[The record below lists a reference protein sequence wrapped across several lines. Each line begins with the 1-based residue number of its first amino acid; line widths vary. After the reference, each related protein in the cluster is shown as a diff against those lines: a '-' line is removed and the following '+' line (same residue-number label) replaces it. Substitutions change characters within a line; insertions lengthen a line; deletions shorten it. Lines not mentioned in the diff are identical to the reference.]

1 MPTIIAL
8 DVSLSMQR
16 QIPGRSEENTLTY
29 HQLALKG
36 MSQLLEHLSSTSKL
50 EYVSLITYSTISEVK
65 VDFTRDYDVIR
76 QAVKKVES
84 GDKLCIISMLKNVA
98 SILSTNWGTQNYCQ
112 VVVFTDCGLGF
123 GSTALKG
130 FLQSYVDKENE
141 SEYDWITH
149 LKTIKLNFICMG
161 VHNDYYFTRAF
172 PMYQQLID
180 FTGLKGQLYL
190 PKPPKEVAEGTENTN
205 DSTKSSAN
213 ISANT
218 TTTAPTSHSSH
229 KSELGRTAM
238 FELIERV
245 CEANFKPYE
254 VLLKV
259 GGYFRLECPVLIW
272 PPPAEYRTENG
283 IRSELKISQKI
294 EVCGYLS
301 LSEIGSPA
309 SLSRHLVIPKVDRE
323 KPTRRSSEKSG
334 SSKSSIGG
342 NVGTNTK
349 ATLDVNQPNYEY
361 EKLEQ
366 DIRDFYTKE
375 AKDGDES
382 SEDAEASLI
391 KTSSGAVT
399 SALEKESMCVLLHGA
414 MKVENLAA
422 LVLLNDNWYGFL
434 YSYAD
439 SKKKSNLMLN
449 ILPPGNNVIPWLGD
463 LKLLGFA
470 EDLLPGETSAFP
482 VKADKRSYSQSCVV
496 WIKQV
501 SLQSDV
507 QKVLRHAKKMPEK
520 TQHFFKELNRIRR
533 AALSI
538 GFVELLEAMATLF
551 EKESA
556 QLTLGANP
564 ECSIQLKHA
573 AIELRKPSNRD
584 LKISIVPLQ
593 KFGAS
598 SSGTDNAS
606 SSVSGFVY

>member
-16 QIPGRSEENTLTY
+16 QIPGRSEENALTY
-29 HQLALKG
+29 HQLAIKG
-36 MSQLLEHLSSTSKL
+36 ISQLLEHLSVTSKL
-50 EYVSLITYSTISEVK
+50 EYVSLITYSTTSEVK
-65 VDFTRDYDVIR
+65 VDFTRDYDTIR
-76 QAVKKVES
+76 QAVKKVEP
-84 GDKLCIISMLKNVA
+84 GDKLCLISMLKNVA

-112 VVVFTDCGLGF
+112 VIVFTDCGLGF

-130 FLQSYVDKENE
+130 FFQSYVDKENE
-141 SEYDWITH
+141 PEFDWIGQ
-149 LKTIKLNFICMG
+149 LKAVKLNFVCMG
-161 VHNDYYFTRAF
+161 VQSDYYFTRAF
-172 PMYQQLID
+172 PVYQQLID
-180 FTGLKGQLYL
+180 FTGLKGQLFM
-190 PKPPKEVAEGTENTN
+190 PKFVKDAVEGTENSN
-205 DSTKSSAN
+205 DINKSSTI
-213 ISANT
+213 ISTSA
-218 TTTAPTSHSSH
+218 TASTMTSHSNH

-245 CEANFKPYE
+245 CEANFKPFE
-254 VLLKV
+254 VTLKA
-259 GGYFRLECPVLIW
+259 GGYCRLECPVLIW
-272 PPPAEYRTENG
+272 PPPVPHKIENG
-283 IRSELKISQKI
+283 VKTLLKISQKI
-294 EVCGYLS
+294 EICGYLS

-334 SSKSSIGG
+334 SSKSS
-342 NVGTNTK
+342 NSVTNSTSSK
-349 ATLDVNQPNYEY
+349 PALDINQPNYEY

-366 DIRDFYTKE
+366 EIRDFYTKDV
-375 AKDGDES
+375 KDGDES
-382 SEDAEASLI
+382 SEDAETNATKSG
-391 KTSSGAVT
+391 SGAIVP
-399 SALEKESMCVLLHGA
+399 AAEKESMCVLLHGA

-463 LKLLGFA
+463 LQLLGFA
-470 EDLLPGETSAFP
+470 EDLMPGETSAFP
-482 VKADKRSYSQSCVV
+482 VKADKRSYSQSFVV

-507 QKVLRHAKKMPEK
+507 QKVLRHARKMPEK
-520 TQHFFKELNRIRR
+520 TQHFFKEMNRIRR

-538 GFVELLEAMATLF
+538 GFIELLEAMATLF

-556 QLTLGANP
+556 QLTLGTNP

-584 LKISIVPLQ
+584 LKVSIVPMQ
-593 KFGAS
+593 KFSATG
-598 SSGTDNAS
+598 GGPDNPAAA
-606 SSVSGFVY
+606 GFAY

>member
-1 MPTIIAL
+1 
-8 DVSLSMQR
+8 
-16 QIPGRSEENTLTY
+16 
-29 HQLALKG
+29 
-36 MSQLLEHLSSTSKL
+36 MSS
-50 EYVSLITYSTISEVK
+50 VK
-65 VDFTRDYDVIR
+65 R
-76 QAVKKVES
+76 
-84 GDKLCIISMLKNVA
+84 
-98 SILSTNWGTQNYCQ
+98 
-112 VVVFTDCGLGF
+112 F

>member
-16 QIPGRSEENTLTY
+16 QIPGRSEENSLTY

-36 MSQLLEHLSSTSKL
+36 ISQLLEHLSATSKL
-50 EYVSLITYSTISEVK
+50 EYVSLITYSSTLEVK

-76 QAVKKVES
+76 QAVKKVEP
-84 GDKLCIISMLKNVA
+84 GDKLCLISMLKNVA

-123 GSTALKG
+123 GSTALKE
-130 FLQSYVDKENE
+130 FFKSYVDKEDDAAF
-141 SEYDWITH
+141 DWITQ
-149 LKTIKLNFICMG
+149 LKAVKLNFICMG
-161 VHNDYYFTRAF
+161 VHNDYYFTRAILL
-172 PMYQQLID
+172 YQQLID
-180 FTGLKGQLYL
+180 FTGLKGQLYM
-190 PKPPKEVAEGTENTN
+190 PKSPKDAIEATENTN
-205 DSTKSSAN
+205 DTSKSA
-213 ISANT
+213 ANT
-218 TTTAPTSHSSH
+218 SAGTSIATTTSHSTH

-245 CEANFKPYE
+245 CETNFKPYE
-254 VLLKV
+254 VILKV

-272 PPPAEYRTENG
+272 PPPALYKTEGGVKN
-283 IRSELKISQKI
+283 ELKIAQKI
-294 EVCGYLS
+294 EVSGYLS

-334 SSKSSIGG
+334 SSKSSSSG
-342 NVGTNTK
+342 NASVNTK
-349 ATLDVNQPNYEY
+349 PVLDVNQPNYEY

-375 AKDGDES
+375 VKDGDES
-382 SEDAEASLI
+382 SEDAEANLS
-391 KTSSGAVT
+391 KSNSGTVT
-399 SALEKESMCVLLHGA
+399 SAAEKESMCVLLHGA

-463 LKLLGFA
+463 LQLLGFV
-470 EDLLPGETSAFP
+470 EDLMPGETSAFP

-556 QLTLGANP
+556 QLTMGSNP
-564 ECSIQLKHA
+564 ESSLQLKHA

-584 LKISIVPLQ
+584 LKVSIVPLQ
-593 KFGAS
+593 KFGAAGS
-598 SSGTDNAS
+598 NTENATTA
-606 SSVSGFVY
+606 VSGFVY

>member
-16 QIPGRSEENTLTY
+16 PIPGRSEENVLTY

-36 MSQLLEHLSSTSKL
+36 ISQLLEHLAATSKL
-50 EYVSLITYSTISEVK
+50 EYVSLITYSTTSEVK

-76 QAVKKVES
+76 QAVKKVET
-84 GDKLCIISMLKNVA
+84 GDKLCLISMLKNVA

-141 SEYDWITH
+141 PEYDWISQ
-149 LKTIKLNFICMG
+149 LKAVKLNFICMG
-161 VHNDYYFTRAF
+161 VHSDYYFTRAF
-172 PMYQQLID
+172 PLYQQLID
-180 FTGLKGQLYL
+180 FIGLKGQLYMTKT
-190 PKPPKEVAEGTENTN
+190 PKDASETSDNAAN
-205 DSTKSSAN
+205 DTTKALGNSNLSTSAPASS
-213 ISANT
+213 
-218 TTTAPTSHSSH
+218 HSH

-259 GGYFRLECPVLIW
+259 GGYFRLECPVIIW
-272 PPPAEYRTENG
+272 PPPAPFKTENG
-283 IRSELKISQKI
+283 VKTDLKLSQKI

-301 LSEIGSPA
+301 LSDIGSPA

-323 KPTRRSSEKSG
+323 KPARRSSEKSG
-334 SSKSSIGG
+334 SSKSSS
-342 NVGTNTK
+342 NANTNTK
-349 ATLDVNQPNYEY
+349 SQLDVNQPNYEY

-366 DIRDFYTKE
+366 DIRDFYTKDV
-375 AKDGDES
+375 KES
-382 SEDAEASLI
+382 GEESTEDSETNLNKSGGN
-391 KTSSGAVT
+391 SSSVIIPA
-399 SALEKESMCVLLHGA
+399 EKESMCVLLHGA

-463 LKLLGFA
+463 LQLLGFV
-470 EDLLPGETSAFP
+470 EDLLPGETHTFP

-496 WIKQV
+496 WIKKV

-556 QLTLGANP
+556 QLTINANP
-564 ECSIQLKHA
+564 ECSLQLKHA

-584 LKISIVPLQ
+584 LKVSIVPVQ
-593 KFGAS
+593 KFG
-598 SSGTDNAS
+598 GTSNAADNAP
-606 SSVSGFVY
+606 SSVSGFVF